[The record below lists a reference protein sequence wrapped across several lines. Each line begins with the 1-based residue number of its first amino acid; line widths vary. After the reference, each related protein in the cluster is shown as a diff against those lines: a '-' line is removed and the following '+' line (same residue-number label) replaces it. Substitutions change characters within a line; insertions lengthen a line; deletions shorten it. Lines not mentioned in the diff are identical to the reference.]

1 MMREVI
7 VRPEAA
13 NDIRSVHA
21 WYRDIS
27 SQFATAFIRR
37 IDEAITHAREWPL
50 MYQLVY
56 RDFRRV
62 PLHRFPYALFYRAY
76 DERIVVVAVLHQARD
91 PQLIESRLD
100 GES

>member
-13 NDIRSVHA
+13 NDIQSVHA

-27 SQFATAFIRR
+27 PQFATAFIRR
-37 IDEAITHAREWPL
+37 IVEAITHAREWPL

-62 PLHRFPYALFYRAY
+62 PLRRFPYALFYRAY
-76 DERIVVVAVLHQARD
+76 DERIVVVAVLHQVRD